1 MHFSKTVSFQS
12 LMSDFKRNSTMAAIR
27 ECFKSLKI
35 TLNLGPFILT
45 FYRVQPKIG
54 GHRLQKVTATFE
66 KILFFT
72 FADKKCVL
80 HRSIT

>member
-35 TLNLGPFILT
+35 ALNLGPFILT
-45 FYRVQPKIG
+45 FNRVQPKIG
-54 GHRLQKVTATFE
+54 HTDYRK
-66 KILFFT
+66 
-72 FADKKCVL
+72 
-80 HRSIT
+80 